1 MKRLVILIFVLILLF
16 NPEFSFTQ
24 QTNSLK
30 EEISITASTNQTNVP
45 LNRTVDFSITIKW
58 KGEQNRYIIEDFDNP
73 KLTNFEIVNTSS
85 SNIVEDIN
93 KVQYSKKVYS
103 YSLKP
108 MELGMGYVDGIF
120 LKYTDNLSGESNI
133 IVTKRIEIKV
143 TKPIEE
149 ADYTFIVYIIFGLFF
164 IIAVVYFI
172 IFAIKRKRQKEIEK
186 LKKEVEEVELETQ
199 YLEIIKNYRPD
210 AGKDLNEFLNEVSQL
225 LNKYISQKYSFEIT
239 GLNKNEII
247 TKLEEKNVEKHTIDK
262 INEIIEKSEVYRF
275 SGERINLAEYELIYS
290 SITSIIEENFI
301 QKKKL
306 DEKQIN

>member
-1 MKRLVILIFVLILLF
+1 MKRLIILVFFLILLF

-24 QTNSLK
+24 QSDSLK
-30 EEISITASTNQTNVP
+30 EEISITASTSQTNVP

-186 LKKEVEEVELETQ
+186 LKKESEEVELETQ

-247 TKLEEKNVEKHTIDK
+247 TKLEEKNVEKRTIDK

>member
-1 MKRLVILIFVLILLF
+1 MKRLIILVFFLILLF

-24 QTNSLK
+24 QSDSLK
-30 EEISITASTNQTNVP
+30 EEISITASTSQTNVP

-149 ADYTFIVYIIFGLFF
+149 ADYTFIVYIIFGLIF

-186 LKKEVEEVELETQ
+186 LKKESEEVELETQ
-199 YLEIIKNYRPD
+199 YLEIIKSYRPD

-306 DEKQIN
+306 DEK